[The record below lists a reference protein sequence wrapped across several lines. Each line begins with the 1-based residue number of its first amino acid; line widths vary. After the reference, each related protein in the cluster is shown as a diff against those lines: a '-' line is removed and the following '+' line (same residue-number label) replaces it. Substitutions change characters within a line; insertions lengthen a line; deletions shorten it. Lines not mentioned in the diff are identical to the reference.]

1 MFIFTTLHLS
11 LLTAYDQC
19 ASEAEK
25 EKLLSSIRYGKLK
38 RFVEHIVNKISI
50 LILFLWTDWKRFKL
64 NLKHCEIRSLYFIQF
79 TKASRLHLSIWHN
92 LNMNII

>member
-38 RFVEHIVNKISI
+38 RFVEHIVNKNLI
-50 LILFLWTDWKRFKL
+50 LILSLWTRESQTEFDSIRFHL
-64 NLKHCEIRSLYFIQF
+64 QKHL
-79 TKASRLHLSIWHN
+79 T
-92 LNMNII
+92 